1 MIVSARKM
9 SLRIGSAGDGLRLG
23 IGQPVTRICLIT
35 AFKWHRIQS
44 LKIGQLLPLKTFSSQ
59 SVSAFRTPRASQILR
74 FSARLIFPF
83 SYRFDFSLCVPFI
96 STVDIATFI
105 DHRHC
110 RIYRSQALPPLSV
123 GGIAGFGTHYQRIL
137 YHNFSV

>member
-9 SLRIGSAGDGLRLG
+9 SLRIGSAGGGLRLG